1 MSQSEPEQ
9 TKIVP
14 DSSLARKIN
23 YNIFLLSGSMAT
35 LYAMGQLVL
44 AVATIT
50 FVTIT
55 GMHTLAGFGP
65 AIFMFSGSVA
75 AMVAGRAMDRARERR
90 PILAAGFIIGIIG
103 ALTTAYAISQ
113 HSTVILIIG
122 FILLGL
128 SFGTGFLSRVAAADM
143 YQPERRAWGIALVL
157 FGAVFGALMGPL
169 VFMPLYRGNMDALTI
184 TPWYM
189 AAGFMLLGLIFVML
203 LRPDP
208 RRIAELITLP
218 DTAKAETITKKTPLI
233 TILQRPG
240 IVTALFVTVTAY
252 TIMVA
257 IMSITSLLMVSH
269 GHSPQSIFPVL
280 SAHFIGMFGLVLVVG
295 KFIEY
300 IGRPRAMITG
310 LIILSLSTLG
320 ILMIDD
326 MILTMMALFG
336 VGLGWSIAFVAA
348 NAELTSLTAPSE
360 RGGIIGLSDLISGI
374 TGATVTILGGILFAK
389 AGLGALGITGG
400 ILALLPVYGII
411 MKLRGN
417 KVS

>member
-1 MSQSEPEQ
+1 MSQLEPEQ
-9 TKIVP
+9 TKIIA
-14 DSSLARKIN
+14 DNSLSGKIN
-23 YNIFLLSGSMAT
+23 YNTFLLSGSMAT

-50 FVTIT
+50 FVSIS
-55 GMHTLAGFGP
+55 GMPSLAGIGP
-65 AIFMFSGSVA
+65 AIFMLSGSIA
-75 AMVAGRAMDRARERR
+75 AMIAGRTMDKLKQRR
-90 PILAAGFIIGIIG
+90 PVLAAGFLIGITG
-103 ALTTAYAISQ
+103 TLTTAYAIST
-113 HSTVILIIG
+113 HSMIILIIG
-122 FILLGL
+122 WIFMGS
-128 SFGTGFLSRVAAADM
+128 SFGTGLLSRVAAADM

-189 AAGFMLLGLIFVML
+189 AAGFMLLGLIFILL

-208 RRIAELITLP
+208 RRIAELLTLP
-218 DTAKAETITKKTPLI
+218 NAAKANTEMQKTSLI
-233 TILQRPG
+233 NILQRPG
-240 IVTALFVTVTAY
+240 VATALFVTVTSY
-252 TIMVA
+252 SIMVG

-280 SAHFIGMFGLVLVVG
+280 SAHFIGMFGLVLFVG

-300 IGRPRAMITG
+300 IGRHKAMITG
-310 LIILSLSTLG
+310 LIILSISTLG
-320 ILMIDD
+320 ILMIDN
-326 MILTMMALFG
+326 MLLTMIALFG
-336 VGLGWSIAFVAA
+336 VGLGWSIAFVAS

-389 AGLGALGITGG
+389 AGLTPLGIAGA
-400 ILALLPVYGII
+400 ILALLPIYSVFS
-411 MKLRGN
+411 KLRETEI
-417 KVS
+417 

>member
-9 TKIVP
+9 TKIIA
-14 DSSLARKIN
+14 DSSLTRKIN
-23 YNIFLLSGSMAT
+23 YNTFLLSGSMAT

-50 FVTIT
+50 FVSIS
-55 GMHTLAGFGP
+55 GMPSLAGIGP
-65 AIFMFSGSVA
+65 AIFMLSGSIA
-75 AMVAGRAMDRARERR
+75 AMIAGRTMDKLKQRR
-90 PILAAGFIIGIIG
+90 PVLAAGFIIGIAG
-103 ALTTAYAISQ
+103 TLTTAYAIPA
-113 HSTVILIIG
+113 HSMVILIIG
-122 FILLGL
+122 WILMGL

-143 YQPERRAWGIALVL
+143 YQPEHRAWGIALVL

-184 TPWYM
+184 APWYM
-189 AAGFMLLGLIFVML
+189 AAGFMLLGLIFVL
-203 LRPDP
+203 LLKPDP
-208 RRIAELITLP
+208 RRIAELIAAPSATQ
-218 DTAKAETITKKTPLI
+218 TEAITQKPSLI
-233 TILQRPG
+233 NILQRPG
-240 IVTALFVTVTAY
+240 VATALFVTVTAY

-300 IGRPRAMITG
+300 IGRPQAMITG

-320 ILMIDD
+320 ILMIDN
-326 MILTMMALFG
+326 MILTMIALFG
-336 VGLGWSIAFVAA
+336 VGLGWSIAFVAS

-360 RGGIIGLSDLISGI
+360 RGGIIGLSDLISGVS
-374 TGATVTILGGILFAK
+374 GATVTILGGILFAK
-389 AGLGALGITGG
+389 AGLNALGITGA
-400 ILALLPVYGII
+400 ILALLPVYSIFNRLHES
-411 MKLRGN
+411 KA
-417 KVS
+417 